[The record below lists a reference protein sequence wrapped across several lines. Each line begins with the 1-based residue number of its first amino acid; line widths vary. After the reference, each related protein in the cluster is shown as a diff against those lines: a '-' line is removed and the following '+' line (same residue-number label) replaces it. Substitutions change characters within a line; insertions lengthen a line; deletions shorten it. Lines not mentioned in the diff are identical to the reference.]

1 MSPLG
6 SSGASENSHL
16 KAYETAQTPP
26 NPTDDPSHAAK
37 LHGDDLETDEKEVE
51 AEAIRAENKRPRT
64 EAEAERAG
72 LEHSRK
78 RLRSGPSE
86 DELRLTGNYAVPTKA
101 KAIEVPTVYGEGD
114 FLSERNKTRTMGG
127 LHHKGHR
134 PVNTLS
140 GPAPHAAAKAG
151 VGNSSRPN
159 AGQSSG
165 IFKNKIGADARN
177 GGQLQFASSTG
188 SNVPTKP
195 VKLNGRGDGHDIDTE
210 RSLKRQKTVHE
221 RAPSARMSNTPQ
233 SVDDDEISEVNPQ
246 EAGQGL
252 RRGSATS
259 STKHAKPGGPSEH
272 FNNDFL
278 KQQDKR
284 NSVPPN
290 KRRKPRNSDRQSLNS
305 QSQSSSVIELDHGE
319 TQNGGKGTH
328 QAPYSVADSQ
338 EDATNYT
345 SQRPRID
352 LDPGV
357 FESGGQKANARGSKT
372 ALQKANNTAS
382 NGGPRP
388 QHQLRAPA
396 EWTNH
401 QREQSDSHS
410 LHGHTSNAGRQSA
423 TPPLRKTFQRDPGE
437 PAHTQVKARD
447 RMQADSTSTRR
458 ISAANDDSF
467 GSMDELQG
475 ATTVQ
480 GLARPGASPQKP
492 LASQESG
499 SRSAATPAQ
508 TGQRS
513 AYNPRRTPQQ
523 VNEAESS
530 DLEDS
535 NECPISAFYATS
547 CIATG
552 NRLSLVY
559 DPDDQELDLCDD
571 GRPVLLARKQ
581 CAVRLSLNEVH
592 RVLFSRASGRVV
604 IKGSSTGVSNGN
616 ICLALHDYNGVVWL
630 LARLSQVARERLST
644 RCIEKE
650 TLDKTFENLTR
661 DLKSRAEDLEANS
674 KRQNV
679 LESFG
684 LGHRDMSSRAHE
696 EEEITYDHEDEQPH
710 LNRRKAMQGGDDDQ
724 AANEPPVQ
732 SRHFQA
738 LGPARRS
745 TRQSKPVTQPFQSRS
760 PERWTQVNR
769 PKEWSHPVTYPA
781 QGARRVTVEFSDLE
795 RLDEGEFLN
804 DNIISFA
811 MRRIEEQMAPEEKEN
826 VHFFNSYFYSFLTTK
841 NGRKAFNYDA
851 VKRWTKNKDIFST
864 RYIVVPICVDLHWF
878 VAIICNLPELS
889 RKLAGDDEQDQEVK
903 EGSNALDSGQVTDV
917 EETFEGFGADVK
929 DGKSETNIERGDLEE
944 QNVRGDATEQK
955 DAQLNA
961 KEETLTNSS
970 RPAAANGKK
979 GKRKK
984 TPPTPKKYG
993 PDTPSIITL
1002 DSFGSPH
1009 TAEIRFLKDYLKAEA
1024 DAKRGMEFDRDALQ
1038 GVTAKGIPEQTNF
1051 CDCGV
1056 YLIGYIEQFAKDP
1069 RRFVSKVLSKQLDQQ
1084 ADFASFDPSAKRAE
1098 VRDELLDLAD
1108 KEAEADRVKKEQ
1120 KRQRKAAEAAG
1131 LKTGEEPAS
1140 SNGAKTGTK
1149 QAGSTTTSVQQSTSP
1164 SKDSSQPARQSG
1176 STPAQA
1182 STSTPAR
1189 EVSVNNTSEKADP
1202 MPDKGQPHQMKA
1214 SRDQSNDNDDELEY
1228 TPPRALNDPEQS
1240 RRGVR
1245 ERTEAKQNETGRYE
1259 DPDAEMLDKAPLLD
1273 GLEASLDKMRSKH
1286 QEVQSS
1292 ATVAPDLSES
1302 SEYEPPPYGDD
1313 TKSEAPDTT
1322 GASRELGSR
1331 NAEIPDSQEAPA
1343 LASKQP

>member
-6 SSGASENSHL
+6 RTGASEKPHL
-16 KAYETAQTPP
+16 KAYKTAQTPP
-26 NPTDDPSHAAK
+26 NPTDDPSHATK
-37 LHGDDLETDEKEVE
+37 LHGNDLEQDEKEVE
-51 AEAIRAENKRPRT
+51 AEGIRSESKRPRT
-64 EAEAERAG
+64 EAETERAG
-72 LEHSRK
+72 LENLRK
-78 RLRSGPSE
+78 RHRARPSQ
-86 DELRLTGNYAVPTKA
+86 DELRLTGNYAVPAKAKA
-101 KAIEVPTVYGEGD
+101 KAIEVPTVYGEGN
-114 FLSERNKTRTMGG
+114 FLSERNTVRTMGG
-127 LHHKGHR
+127 LHKGHR

-140 GPAPHAAAKAG
+140 DPAPHAAAK
-151 VGNSSRPN
+151 VGFGNNSRPN

-188 SNVPTKP
+188 SNVLTKP
-195 VKLNGRGDGHDIDTE
+195 VKLNGRGDGHDIDIE

-221 RAPSARMSNTPQ
+221 RKPSARMSNTPQ
-233 SVDDDEISEVNPQ
+233 SVDDDDIFEVGSHQ
-246 EAGQGL
+246 AGEGF

-259 STKHAKPGGPSEH
+259 LTKCVKTDGTGEH
-272 FNNDFL
+272 FSGNFL
-278 KQQDKR
+278 KQQDRR
-284 NSVPPN
+284 NTVTPN

-305 QSQSSSVIELDHGE
+305 QSQSSSVIEMDHGE
-319 TQNGGKGTH
+319 TQNGGKGTL
-328 QAPYSVADSQ
+328 QAPCSVADSQ

-345 SQRPRID
+345 SQRPKID

-357 FESGGQKANARGSKT
+357 FESGGQKVRARGVKT

-382 NGGPRP
+382 NGGLRP
-388 QHQLRAPA
+388 QHQPA
-396 EWTNH
+396 DSTNC
-401 QREQSDSHS
+401 QREQFDSHS
-410 LHGHTSNAGRQSA
+410 FHGHASNAGRQST
-423 TPPLRKTFQRDPGE
+423 TPPLRRTFQRDPGE
-437 PAHTQVKARD
+437 PAHTQVKARV
-447 RMQADSTSTRR
+447 RMQADSTATRR
-458 ISAANDDSF
+458 TSAANDDSF

-480 GLARPGASPQKP
+480 GLARASASPQKP
-492 LASQESG
+492 FASQESG
-499 SRSAATPAQ
+499 SRSAAAQ
-508 TGQRS
+508 AS
-513 AYNPRRTPQQ
+513 AVERKAHNPRRTPQQ

-530 DLEDS
+530 DSDDS

-592 RVLFSRASGRVV
+592 RVLFSRASGRMV

-661 DLKSRAEDLEANS
+661 DLKSRAEDLKANS

-684 LGHRDMSSRAHE
+684 LGHRDMSSRADE

-710 LNRRKAMQGGDDDQ
+710 PSRRKAMQGGDDDQ
-724 AANEPPVQ
+724 AAHEPPVQ

-738 LGPARRS
+738 LEPARRS

-769 PKEWSHPVTYPA
+769 PKEWSHPITYPA

-889 RKLAGDDEQDQEVK
+889 RKLAGDDEQEQEVK

-929 DGKSETNIERGDLEE
+929 GGKTKTNIERGDLEE
-944 QNVRGDATEQK
+944 QNVPGDATEQK

-961 KEETLTNSS
+961 KEETLTDSS

-984 TPPTPKKYG
+984 TPPTPRKYG

-1056 YLIGYIEQFAKDP
+1056 YLVGYIEQFAKDP
-1069 RRFVSKVLSKQLDQQ
+1069 RGFVSKVLSKQLDQQ
-1084 ADFASFDPSAKRAE
+1084 ADFASFDPSAKRAD
-1098 VRDELLDLAD
+1098 VRDELLALAE

-1149 QAGSTTTSVQQSTSP
+1149 QAPSTTTSVQQSTSP
-1164 SKDSSQPARQSG
+1164 SKDSTQPARQSG

-1182 STSTPAR
+1182 SSSTLAGNASIDDTSD
-1189 EVSVNNTSEKADP
+1189 KASTLP
-1202 MPDKGQPHQMKA
+1202 HKGQGHPMNA
-1214 SRDQSNDNDDELEY
+1214 SGGELNDNDDDLEY
-1228 TPPRALNDPEQS
+1228 STPRALNGPDQS
-1240 RRGVR
+1240 RHGVR
-1245 ERTEAKQNETGRYE
+1245 GRTEAKHDDHETHE
-1259 DPDAEMLDKAPLLD
+1259 DPDAEMLDKAPLPD
-1273 GLEASLDKMRSKH
+1273 GPQASLDKMPSKH
-1286 QEVQSS
+1286 QELQSS
-1292 ATVAPDLSES
+1292 ATVAPDPSES

-1313 TKSEAPDTT
+1313 TKSKAPD
-1322 GASRELGSR
+1322 ANSPSRELGSR

-1343 LASKQP
+1343 VASK

>member
-6 SSGASENSHL
+6 RTGASENSHL

-26 NPTDDPSHAAK
+26 NPTDDAASHAAK
-37 LHGDDLETDEKEVE
+37 LHGDGLEKDEKEVE
-51 AEAIRAENKRPRT
+51 AEGIRPESKRPRT
-64 EAEAERAG
+64 EAETERAG
-72 LEHSRK
+72 LEQSRK
-78 RLRSGPSE
+78 RLRGGPTE
-86 DELRLTGNYAVPTKA
+86 QQLQLTGNYAVPKTA
-101 KAIEVPTVYGEGD
+101 KPIDVPTPYGVDD
-114 FLSERNKTRTMGG
+114 FLSERNKARTMVG
-127 LHHKGHR
+127 LHKGHR
-134 PVNTLS
+134 PFNNLS
-140 GPAPHAAAKAG
+140 APAPHAAAKLG
-151 VGNSSRPN
+151 PGHSSRLN

-165 IFKNKIGADARN
+165 IFKNRPGPDARN
-177 GGQLQFASSTG
+177 GGQLQFAPSTG

-195 VKLNGRGDGHDIDTE
+195 VKSNERGDGYDIDTE
-210 RSLKRQKTVHE
+210 RSLKRQKTIHE
-221 RAPSARMSNTPQ
+221 AAPSARKSNTPQ
-233 SVDDDEISEVNPQ
+233 SVDDDEISEVNSQ
-246 EAGQGL
+246 QAGQGFRL
-252 RRGSATS
+252 GSATS
-259 STKHAKPGGPSEH
+259 LTKPVKTAGTSEH
-272 FNNDFL
+272 FSANFL
-278 KQQDKR
+278 KQQDQR
-284 NSVPPN
+284 NTIPSN

-345 SQRPRID
+345 SQRPKID

-357 FESGGQKANARGSKT
+357 FENGGQRADAQGGKT

-382 NGGPRP
+382 NGGLRP
-388 QHQLRAPA
+388 QH
-396 EWTNH
+396 H
-401 QREQSDSHS
+401 QR
-410 LHGHTSNAGRQSA
+410 NVGRQGT
-423 TPPLRKTFQRDPGE
+423 TPPLRETFHRDPGE
-437 PAHTQVKARD
+437 PARTQGRARN
-447 RMQADSTSTRR
+447 RMQADSTSLKRD
-458 ISAANDDSF
+458 SATIDDSF

-480 GLARPGASPQKP
+480 GLARTSASPQKP
-492 LASQESG
+492 SGSQESG
-499 SRSAATPAQ
+499 SRSAPAHPQ
-508 TGQRS
+508 TGQHS
-513 AYNPRRTPQQ
+513 THNPSRTPQR
-523 VNEAESS
+523 VYEAESS
-530 DLEDS
+530 DSEDS

-547 CIATG
+547 CILTG
-552 NRLSLVY
+552 QNVSLVY

-592 RVLFSRASGRVV
+592 RVLFSKGSNRVV

-616 ICLALHDYNGVVWL
+616 ICLALHGYNGVVWL
-630 LARLSQVARERLST
+630 LARLSQVARERLLT
-644 RCIEKE
+644 RCIEE
-650 TLDKTFENLTR
+650 DVLDKTFENLTR
-661 DLKSRAEDLEANS
+661 DIKSRADSLETQTRHQ
-674 KRQNV
+674 KLLDRYG
-679 LESFG
+679 LE
-684 LGHRDMSSRAHE
+684 HRDVSSRADE
-696 EEEITYDHEDEQPH
+696 EEAITYDYEDDQPRPS
-710 LNRRKAMQGGDDDQ
+710 RRKAMQGSNDEYP
-724 AANEPPVQ
+724 AHETPVH
-732 SRHFQA
+732 SRHFQT
-738 LGPARRS
+738 LEPARRS

-811 MRRIEEQMAPEEKEN
+811 MRRIEEQMEPEEKEN

-889 RKLAGDDEQDQEVK
+889 RKLAGDDEQEEGTK

-917 EETFEGFGADVK
+917 EETVDDVGAGVK
-929 DGKSETNIERGDLEE
+929 NGKAKGDIERGDLEE
-944 QNVRGDATEQK
+944 RNVHGDEIEQK
-955 DAQLNA
+955 EALLNA
-961 KEETLTNSS
+961 KEETITDSS
-970 RPAAANGKK
+970 RPAAVNGKK

-984 TPPTPKKYG
+984 TPPTPRKYG

-1069 RRFVSKVLSKQLDQQ
+1069 RGFVSKVLSKQLDQQ

-1098 VRDELLDLAD
+1098 VRKELLNIVAQ
-1108 KEAEADRVKKEQ
+1108 EAEADRIKKEQ

-1131 LKTGEEPAS
+1131 VKIGDKPAS

-1149 QAGSTTTSVQQSTSP
+1149 QAPSITASVQQSTSP
-1164 SKDSSQPARQSG
+1164 SKDTTARQSG
-1176 STPAQA
+1176 STPVQP

-1189 EVSVNNTSEKADP
+1189 DVSVKDTNKKASP
-1202 MPDKGQPHQMKA
+1202 TPHKGQTHQMKA
-1214 SRDQSNDNDDELEY
+1214 SRTDQSNENDDDLEY
-1228 TPPRALNDPEQS
+1228 AVPRALNDPEQS
-1240 RRGVR
+1240 RHGVR
-1245 ERTEAKQNETGRYE
+1245 ERKEAQQDDTGRHE

-1273 GLEASLDKMRSKH
+1273 GLQARLDNVTSKH
-1286 QEVQSS
+1286 LEVQSS
-1292 ATVAPDLSES
+1292 ATVAQDLSES
-1302 SEYEPPPYGDD
+1302 SEYEPPPYGNNN
-1313 TKSEAPDTT
+1313 KSEAPGTN
-1322 GASRELGSR
+1322 GPSRELGSR
-1331 NAEIPDSQEAPA
+1331 HAEVPDSQEAPA
-1343 LASKQP
+1343 LASK

>member
-1 MSPLG
+1 MSLLG
-6 SSGASENSHL
+6 RTEASEKSHL

-37 LHGDDLETDEKEVE
+37 LHGDDLEKDEKEVE
-51 AEAIRAENKRPRT
+51 AEGIRPESKRPRA
-64 EAEAERAG
+64 EAETERAG
-72 LEHSRK
+72 LEQSRK
-78 RLRSGPSE
+78 RPRAGPTE
-86 DELRLTGNYAVPTKA
+86 EELNLTGNYAVPAKA
-101 KAIEVPTVYGEGD
+101 KAIEVPTVYGEGN
-114 FLSERNKTRTMGG
+114 FLSERNNTRTMGG
-127 LHHKGHR
+127 LHKGHK

-140 GPAPHAAAKAG
+140 APAPHAAAK
-151 VGNSSRPN
+151 VGFGNNPRAN

-165 IFKNKIGADARN
+165 ILKNRIGADASN

-188 SNVPTKP
+188 SNVPMKP
-195 VKLNGRGDGHDIDTE
+195 VKLNGKGDGHDIDTE
-210 RSLKRQKTVHE
+210 RSLKRQKTFHE

-233 SVDDDEISEVNPQ
+233 SVDDDEISEVDPQ
-246 EAGQGL
+246 QAGQGL

-272 FNNDFL
+272 FNSGYL
-278 KQQDKR
+278 KQQDMR
-284 NSVPPN
+284 NTVPPN

-305 QSQSSSVIELDHGE
+305 QSQSSSVIELDHSE

-328 QAPYSVADSQ
+328 QAPYSIADSQ

-345 SQRPRID
+345 SQRPTIN

-357 FESGGQKANARGSKT
+357 FESGEQKANARGGKT

-382 NGGPRP
+382 NGGLRP
-388 QHQLRAPA
+388 QHQPRAPA
-396 EWTNH
+396 DWTNR
-401 QREQSDSHS
+401 QREQFDRHS
-410 LHGHTSNAGRQSA
+410 FHGHASNAGRQST

-437 PAHTQVKARD
+437 SAHTQAKARD

-480 GLARPGASPQKP
+480 GLARPSASPQKP
-492 LASQESG
+492 FASQESG

-513 AYNPRRTPQQ
+513 AHNPRRTPQQ

-530 DLEDS
+530 DSEDS

-547 CIATG
+547 CILTG
-552 NRLSLVY
+552 KGISLVY
-559 DPDDQELDLCDD
+559 DADNLQLDLFHDD
-571 GRPVLLARKQ
+571 RPVKVAHKQ
-581 CAVRLSLNEVH
+581 CVVILGRNEVH
-592 RVLFSRASGRVV
+592 SVQYSKGCNRVV
-604 IKGSSTGVSNGN
+604 IKGSRTEISYGR
-616 ICLALHDYNGVVWL
+616 ICLAFHDYSGVEWL
-630 LARLSQVARERLST
+630 LARLVEISRTKLIMDSIDKERLNK
-644 RCIEKE
+644 I
-650 TLDKTFENLTR
+650 FENLTEELQTR
-661 DLKSRAEDLEANS
+661 VDDLET
-674 KRQNV
+674 KRRRQHLFDRYDV
-679 LESFG
+679 KP
-684 LGHRDMSSRAHE
+684 RDMSSRADDE
-696 EEEITYDHEDEQPH
+696 EAITYDREDDQPQPS
-710 LNRRKAMQGGDDDQ
+710 RRKAMQGGNDDH
-724 AANEPPVQ
+724 AAHHPPVQ
-732 SRHFQA
+732 SRYFQA
-738 LGPARRS
+738 SEPARRS

-769 PKEWSHPVTYPA
+769 PKEWSHPITYPA

-811 MRRIEEQMAPEEKEN
+811 MRRLEEQMAPEEKEN

-889 RKLAGDDEQDQEVK
+889 RKLAGDDEQEQEVK

-917 EETFEGFGADVK
+917 EETFEGFGAGVK
-929 DGKSETNIERGDLEE
+929 DGRTKTNMERGDLEE
-944 QNVRGDATEQK
+944 QNVHGDATEQK

-961 KEETLTNSS
+961 KVEIITDSS

-1069 RRFVSKVLSKQLDQQ
+1069 RGFVSKVLSKQLDQQ
-1084 ADFASFDPSAKRAE
+1084 ADFATFDPSAKRAE
-1098 VRDELLDLAD
+1098 VRKELLDLAG

-1120 KRQRKAAEAAG
+1120 KRQRKAAEATG

-1140 SNGAKTGTK
+1140 SNGSKTGNK
-1149 QAGSTTTSVQQSTSP
+1149 QAPSTTTSVQQSTSP
-1164 SKDSSQPARQSG
+1164 SKDSTQPTRQSG

-1189 EVSVNNTSEKADP
+1189 EVSVTNTSEKADP
-1202 MPDKGQPHQMKA
+1202 MPHKGQPHQIKA

-1245 ERTEAKQNETGRYE
+1245 ERTEANQNETGRHE

-1273 GLEASLDKMRSKH
+1273 GLEASLDKLPSKY

-1292 ATVAPDLSES
+1292 ATVAPDPSES

-1313 TKSEAPDTT
+1313 TKSEAPDTI

>member
-1 MSPLG
+1 MSPLR
-6 SSGASENSHL
+6 SSGASKNSHL

-26 NPTDDPSHAAK
+26 NPTDGPSHAAK

-51 AEAIRAENKRPRT
+51 AEVVRPESKRPST
-64 EAEAERAG
+64 VAESERAG
-72 LEHSRK
+72 LEQSRK
-78 RLRSGPSE
+78 RLRAGPSE
-86 DELRLTGNYAVPTKA
+86 DELRLTGNYSVPKKA

-114 FLSERNKTRTMGG
+114 FLSERKTPRTMGG
-127 LHHKGHR
+127 LPKGHK

-140 GPAPHAAAKAG
+140 ASAPQAAAKLG
-151 VGNSSRPN
+151 FGNNLRPN
-159 AGQSSG
+159 AGQPSRLP
-165 IFKNKIGADARN
+165 KNKLGADARN
-177 GGQLQFASSTG
+177 GRQLQVASSTG
-188 SNVPTKP
+188 SNVPMKP

-210 RSLKRQKTVHE
+210 RSLKRQKTIHE
-221 RAPSARMSNTPQ
+221 RAPSARTSNTPQ
-233 SVDDDEISEVNPQ
+233 SVDDDDIFEVGSHQ
-246 EAGQGL
+246 AGEGF

-259 STKHAKPGGPSEH
+259 LTKSVKTDGTSEH
-272 FNNDFL
+272 FSGNYL
-278 KQQDKR
+278 KQQDRR
-284 NSVPPN
+284 NTVTPN

-319 TQNGGKGTH
+319 TQNGGKGTQ

-338 EDATNYT
+338 EHATNYT
-345 SQRPRID
+345 SQRPKID

-357 FESGGQKANARGSKT
+357 FESGGQKANTRGGKT

-382 NGGPRP
+382 NGGLRP
-388 QHQLRAPA
+388 QHQPRAPA
-396 EWTNH
+396 DWTNH
-401 QREQSDSHS
+401 QREQFDSQS
-410 LHGHTSNAGRQSA
+410 FNGHASKAAPQRT
-423 TPPLRKTFQRDPGE
+423 TPPLRETFQRDTGE
-437 PAHTQVKARD
+437 PARTQVRARD
-447 RMQADSTSTRR
+447 KMQADSRSSRR
-458 ISAANDDSF
+458 NSAAFDDSF

-492 LASQESG
+492 FPSQELG

-508 TGQRS
+508 TGQRG
-513 AYNPRRTPQQ
+513 AHNPRRTPQQ

-535 NECPISAFYATS
+535 NECPISAFFATS

-592 RVLFSRASGRVV
+592 RVLFSRASGRLV

-674 KRQNV
+674 RRQNV

-684 LGHRDMSSRAHE
+684 LGHRDRRSRGDE
-696 EEEITYDHEDEQPH
+696 EEEITYDHEDDQPH
-710 LNRRKAMQGGDDDQ
+710 LSRRKAMQGGDDDR
-724 AANEPPVQ
+724 AAHEPPVQ
-732 SRHFQA
+732 SRHFQE

-760 PERWTQVNR
+760 PERWTKVNH
-769 PKEWSHPVTYPA
+769 PKEWSHPVIYPA

-811 MRRIEEQMAPEEKEN
+811 MRRIEDQMAPEEMGN

-841 NGRKAFNYDA
+841 NGKKAFNYDA

-889 RKLAGDDEQDQEVK
+889 RKLAGDDEQEQEAK

-917 EETFEGFGADVK
+917 EETFDGFGAGVK
-929 DGKSETNIERGDLEE
+929 DGKTKTNIERVDLEE
-944 QNVRGDATEQK
+944 QNVHGDGTEHK

-961 KEETLTNSS
+961 KDALTDSS

-984 TPPTPKKYG
+984 APPTPRKYG
-993 PDTPSIITL
+993 PDTPAIITL

-1069 RRFVSKVLSKQLDQQ
+1069 RGFVSKVLSKQLDQQ

-1098 VRDELLDLAD
+1098 VRDELLNFAA
-1108 KEAEADRVKKEQ
+1108 KEAEADRTRKEQ

-1131 LKTGEEPAS
+1131 VKTGEEPAS
-1140 SNGAKTGTK
+1140 SNESKTGTK
-1149 QAGSTTTSVQQSTSP
+1149 QVSSTATSVQQSTSP
-1164 SKDSSQPARQSG
+1164 NKDSTQPARQSG
-1176 STPAQA
+1176 STPAQ
-1182 STSTPAR
+1182 TSTGPLAGNASID
-1189 EVSVNNTSEKADP
+1189 ESSEKAST
-1202 MPDKGQPHQMKA
+1202 MPHKGQPHQMEA
-1214 SRDQSNDNDDELEY
+1214 SRDQSNDDDDDLEY

-1240 RRGVR
+1240 RHGVR
-1245 ERTEAKQNETGRYE
+1245 EGTEAQQNNTEGQE
-1259 DPDAEMLDKAPLLD
+1259 DPDAEMLDKAPLPD
-1273 GLEASLDKMRSKH
+1273 GREAGLDKARSK

-1292 ATVAPDLSES
+1292 ATVAPDYSES
-1302 SEYEPPPYGDD
+1302 SEYEPPPYVGD
-1313 TKSEAPDTT
+1313 TKSKAPDTN
-1322 GASRELGSR
+1322 GPSQELGSL

>member
-26 NPTDDPSHAAK
+26 NPTDGPSHAAK
-37 LHGDDLETDEKEVE
+37 LHRDDLEKDEKEVE
-51 AEAIRAENKRPRT
+51 AEGIRPETKSPRT
-64 EAEAERAG
+64 EAETERAG
-72 LEHSRK
+72 LENSRK
-78 RLRSGPSE
+78 RHRARPSQH
-86 DELRLTGNYAVPTKA
+86 ELRLTGDYTVPATA
-101 KAIEVPTVYGEGD
+101 KAIEVPTVYGEGN
-114 FLSERNKTRTMGG
+114 FLSERNRARTMGG
-127 LHHKGHR
+127 LPKGHK
-134 PVNTLS
+134 PVNTLAW
-140 GPAPHAAAKAG
+140 PAPHAAAKTG
-151 VGNSSRPN
+151 LGNSPRPD

-233 SVDDDEISEVNPQ
+233 SVDDDEISEVDRQ
-246 EAGQGL
+246 QTGQGL

-259 STKHAKPGGPSEH
+259 LTKTVKHVGTGEH
-272 FNNDFL
+272 FSGNFL

-284 NSVPPN
+284 NTVPPN

-338 EDATNYT
+338 EDASNYT
-345 SQRPRID
+345 SQRPKID

-357 FESGGQKANARGSKT
+357 FESGGQQANARGVKT
-372 ALQKANNTAS
+372 ASQKANNTAS

-388 QHQLRAPA
+388 QHQPRAPA
-396 EWTNH
+396 DWTNR
-401 QREQSDSHS
+401 QREQFDSHS
-410 LHGHTSNAGRQSA
+410 FHGHASNAGRQST

-437 PAHTQVKARD
+437 PAHTQVKARN

-458 ISAANDDSF
+458 TSAANDDSF

-480 GLARPGASPQKP
+480 GLARPSASPQKP
-492 LASQESG
+492 FASQESG
-499 SRSAATPAQ
+499 SRSATTQAQ

-513 AYNPRRTPQQ
+513 AHTPRRTPQR
-523 VNEAESS
+523 VNEADSS
-530 DLEDS
+530 DSEDS
-535 NECPISAFYATS
+535 NKCPITAFYATS
-547 CIATG
+547 CILTG
-552 NRLSLVY
+552 ESISLVY
-559 DPDDQELDLCDD
+559 DADNLQLDLFHDD
-571 GRPVLLARKQ
+571 RPVKVAHKQ
-581 CAVRLSLNEVH
+581 CVVILGRNEVH
-592 RVLFSRASGRVV
+592 SMQYSKGCNRVV
-604 IKGSSTGVSNGN
+604 IKGSRTEISYGT
-616 ICLALHDYNGVVWL
+616 ICLAFRDYSGVEWL
-630 LARLSQVARERLST
+630 LARLVEISRTKIVLGCIDEERLNKIFEHLTEELQT
-644 RCIEKE
+644 RV
-650 TLDKTFENLTR
+650 D
-661 DLKSRAEDLEANS
+661 DLET
-674 KRQNV
+674 KRRRQHLFDRYDV
-679 LESFG
+679 KPRG
-684 LGHRDMSSRAHE
+684 MSSRADDE
-696 EEEITYDHEDEQPH
+696 EAITYDYEDDQPQPS
-710 LNRRKAMQGGDDDQ
+710 RRKAMQGGNDDH
-724 AANEPPVQ
+724 AAHHPPVQ
-732 SRHFQA
+732 SRYFQA
-738 LGPARRS
+738 SEPARRS
-745 TRQSKPVTQPFQSRS
+745 TRQSKPVIQPFQSRS
-760 PERWTQVNR
+760 PERWTQVSR

-811 MRRIEEQMAPEEKEN
+811 MRQIEEQMAPEEKEN

-841 NGRKAFNYDA
+841 NGKKAFNYDA

-889 RKLAGDDEQDQEVK
+889 RKLAGDDEEEPEVK
-903 EGSNALDSGQVTDV
+903 GGSNALDSGQVTDV
-917 EETFEGFGADVK
+917 DETSNGFGART
-929 DGKSETNIERGDLEE
+929 ETNIERGDLDEG
-944 QNVRGDATEQK
+944 NLHGDEAEQK
-955 DAQLNA
+955 DAPPNA
-961 KEETLTNSS
+961 KDEIIAESS

-984 TPPTPKKYG
+984 TPPTPRKYG

-1056 YLIGYIEQFAKDP
+1056 YLVGYIEQFAKDP
-1069 RRFVSKVLSKQLDQQ
+1069 RGFVSKVLSKQLDQQ
-1084 ADFASFDPSAKRAE
+1084 ADFASFDPSAKRTE
-1098 VRDELLDLAD
+1098 VRDELLGLAAQ
-1108 KEAEADRVKKEQ
+1108 EAEADRVKKEQ

-1140 SNGAKTGTK
+1140 SNGAKTGTR
-1149 QAGSTTTSVQQSTSP
+1149 QVPSTTTSVQQSTSP
-1164 SKDSSQPARQSG
+1164 GKDSTQPARQSG
-1176 STPAQA
+1176 SSPAQA

-1189 EVSVNNTSEKADP
+1189 EVSVNNTSGKASP
-1202 MPDKGQPHQMKA
+1202 MPHKRQLHQMKA
-1214 SRDQSNDNDDELEY
+1214 SSDQSNDNDDELEY
-1228 TPPRALNDPEQS
+1228 SPPRALNDPEQS

-1245 ERTEAKQNETGRYE
+1245 ERTEANQNETERHE
-1259 DPDAEMLDKAPLLD
+1259 DPGAEMLDNAPLLD
-1273 GLEASLDKMRSKH
+1273 GLEASLDKLPSKY

-1292 ATVAPDLSES
+1292 ATVAPDPSES
-1302 SEYEPPPYGDD
+1302 SEYEPPPYGDN
-1313 TKSEAPDTT
+1313 TKSKAPDTDSP
-1322 GASRELGSR
+1322 SREMGSR

>member
-6 SSGASENSHL
+6 RTRASENSHL
-16 KAYETAQTPP
+16 KAYKTAQTPP
-26 NPTDDPSHAAK
+26 NPTDSPSHAAK
-37 LHGDDLETDEKEVE
+37 LHGDDFEKDEKEVE
-51 AEAIRAENKRPRT
+51 AEGIRPESKRPRT
-64 EAEAERAG
+64 EAETERAG
-72 LEHSRK
+72 LEQSRK
-78 RLRSGPSE
+78 RLRGGPTE
-86 DELRLTGNYAVPTKA
+86 QQLQLTGNYAVPKNA
-101 KAIEVPTVYGEGD
+101 KAIEVPTAYSVDD
-114 FLSERNKTRTMGG
+114 FLSERDKARTMVG
-127 LHHKGHR
+127 LHKGHR
-134 PVNTLS
+134 PFNNLS
-140 GPAPHAAAKAG
+140 APAPHAAAK
-151 VGNSSRPN
+151 VGPGHSSRAN

-165 IFKNKIGADARN
+165 IFKNRPGPDGRN
-177 GGQLQFASSTG
+177 GGQLQFAPSTG
-188 SNVPTKP
+188 SNVPSKP

-221 RAPSARMSNTPQ
+221 KAPSARKSNTPR
-233 SVDDDEISEVNPQ
+233 SFDDDEISEVNSQ
-246 EAGQGL
+246 QAGQGF

-259 STKHAKPGGPSEH
+259 LTKPVKTGSTSEH
-272 FNNDFL
+272 FSGNFL
-278 KQQDKR
+278 KQQDMR
-284 NSVPPN
+284 NTVTPN
-290 KRRKPRNSDRQSLNS
+290 KRRKPRNFDRQSLNS

-338 EDATNYT
+338 EDAIKNT
-345 SQRPRID
+345 SQGPPIN

-357 FESGGQKANARGSKT
+357 FENGGPKAVARGGKT

-382 NGGPRP
+382 NGGLRP
-388 QHQLRAPA
+388 QHQPRAPA
-396 EWTNH
+396 DSTNRR
-401 QREQSDSHS
+401 REQSGNHS
-410 LHGHTSNAGRQSA
+410 FHGHASNAGRQST
-423 TPPLRKTFQRDPGE
+423 TPPLRKTFQRDAGE
-437 PAHTQVKARD
+437 SARTQVRALDK
-447 RMQADSTSTRR
+447 MQADSTSIKRD
-458 ISAANDDSF
+458 SATIDDSL

-480 GLARPGASPQKP
+480 GLARTSASPQKP
-492 LASQESG
+492 FGSQESG
-499 SRSAATPAQ
+499 SRSAAAHPQTAQ
-508 TGQRS
+508 HS
-513 AYNPRRTPQQ
+513 AHNPRRTPQR
-523 VNEAESS
+523 VYEAESN
-530 DLEDS
+530 DPEDS

-547 CIATG
+547 CIVAG
-552 NRLSLVY
+552 SKISLVY

-592 RVLFSRASGRVV
+592 RVLFSKGSDRVV

-616 ICLALHDYNGVVWL
+616 ICLALHDYKGVMWL
-630 LARLSQVARERLST
+630 LARLSQVARERLLT
-644 RCIEKE
+644 RCIEKK
-650 TLDKTFENLTR
+650 TLDKTFENLKR
-661 DLKSRAEDLEANS
+661 DIESRAADLAANNR
-674 KRQNV
+674 RQNV

-684 LGHRDMSSRAHE
+684 LGQRDTSSRAEE
-696 EEEITYDHEDEQPH
+696 EEEITYDHGDEQPH
-710 LNRRKAMQGGDDDQ
+710 PSRRKAMQGCDDGQ
-724 AANEPPVQ
+724 AAANDPPVQ

-738 LGPARRS
+738 LQPARRS
-745 TRQSKPVTQPFQSRS
+745 TRQSKPVSQPFQSRS

-769 PKEWSHPVTYPA
+769 PREWSHPVTYPA

-889 RKLAGDDEQDQEVK
+889 RKLAGDDEQEREVE
-903 EGSNALDSGQVTDV
+903 EGSNALDSGQVTEV
-917 EETFEGFGADVK
+917 EETF
-929 DGKSETNIERGDLEE
+929 DGVGTGVENGKASTNIERVDLEE
-944 QNVRGDATEQK
+944 QK
-955 DAQLNA
+955 DALLNA
-961 KEETLTNSS
+961 KEENVTDSN
-970 RPAAANGKK
+970 RQAAANGKK

-984 TPPTPKKYG
+984 TPPTPRKYG

-1069 RRFVSKVLSKQLDQQ
+1069 RGFVSKVLSKQLDQQ

-1098 VRDELLDLAD
+1098 VRDELLKLAEE
-1108 KEAEADRVKKEQ
+1108 EAKADRVKKEQ
-1120 KRQRKAAEAAG
+1120 KRLRKAADAAG
-1131 LKTGEEPAS
+1131 VKIGDEPAAL
-1140 SNGAKTGTK
+1140 NGAKTGTK
-1149 QAGSTTTSVQQSTSP
+1149 QAPSTTASVQQSTSP
-1164 SKDSSQPARQSG
+1164 SKDPSARQSG
-1176 STPAQA
+1176 STPVQA
-1182 STSTPAR
+1182 STSTPAKD
-1189 EVSVNNTSEKADP
+1189 VSVNNTSKKASP
-1202 MPDKGQPHQMKA
+1202 MPRKGQAQPVKA
-1214 SRDQSNDNDDELEY
+1214 PPDQLSDNDDDLEY
-1228 TPPRALNDPEQS
+1228 APPRALEATEQS
-1240 RRGVR
+1240 THGFQGPKQ
-1245 ERTEAKQNETGRYE
+1245 AKQHAPGTRE
-1259 DPDAEMLDKAPLLD
+1259 DPDSEMLDQVPLLD
-1273 GLEASLDKMRSKH
+1273 GLQASLDELPSRH

-1292 ATVAPDLSES
+1292 ATVAQDSSES
-1302 SEYEPPPYGDD
+1302 SVYEPPPYGNNN
-1313 TKSEAPDTT
+1313 KSEAADTS
-1322 GASRELGSR
+1322 GPWREPGSR

-1343 LASKQP
+1343 LASK

>member
-1 MSPLG
+1 MFMSPLG
-6 SSGASENSHL
+6 LTEASEKSHL
-16 KAYETAQTPP
+16 KAYETAQTSP

-37 LHGDDLETDEKEVE
+37 HHGDDLEKDEKEVD
-51 AEAIRAENKRPRT
+51 AEGIRPESKRPRT
-64 EAEAERAG
+64 EAETERAG
-72 LEHSRK
+72 LEQPRK
-78 RLRSGPSE
+78 RPRAGPSE
-86 DELRLTGNYAVPTKA
+86 EALRLTGNYTVPAGA
-101 KAIEVPTVYGEGD
+101 KPIEVPTVYGEGD

-127 LHHKGHR
+127 LHKGHK

-140 GPAPHAAAKAG
+140 GPAPYAAAKG
-151 VGNSSRPN
+151 GLGNSSRPN

-188 SNVPTKP
+188 SNVPMKP
-195 VKLNGRGDGHDIDTE
+195 VKLNGKGDGHDIDTE
-210 RSLKRQKTVHE
+210 RSLKRQKTFHE

-233 SVDDDEISEVNPQ
+233 SVDDDEISEVDPQ
-246 EAGQGL
+246 QAGLGL

-272 FNNDFL
+272 FNSGYL
-278 KQQDKR
+278 KQQDMR
-284 NSVPPN
+284 NTVPPN
-290 KRRKPRNSDRQSLNS
+290 KRRKPRNFDRQSLNS
-305 QSQSSSVIELDHGE
+305 QSQSSSVIELDHSE

-345 SQRPRID
+345 SQRPKID

-357 FESGGQKANARGSKT
+357 FESGGQKANARGGKM

-382 NGGPRP
+382 NGGLRP
-388 QHQLRAPA
+388 QHQSRAPA
-396 EWTNH
+396 DWTNR
-401 QREQSDSHS
+401 QREQFDSPS
-410 LHGHTSNAGRQSA
+410 FNGHASKAARQSV
-423 TPPLRKTFQRDPGE
+423 TPPLRDTFRRDAGE
-437 PAHTQVKARD
+437 PARTQVRARD
-447 RMQADSTSTRR
+447 RMQADSTATRR
-458 ISAANDDSF
+458 TSAANDDSF

-480 GLARPGASPQKP
+480 GLARPSASLQKP
-492 LASQESG
+492 FASQESG
-499 SRSAATPAQ
+499 SRSAAAQ
-508 TGQRS
+508 AS
-513 AYNPRRTPQQ
+513 AVERKAHNPRRTPQQ

-530 DLEDS
+530 DSDDS

-552 NRLSLVY
+552 NTLSLVY
-559 DPDDQELDLCDD
+559 DSDDQELDLCDD

-661 DLKSRAEDLEANS
+661 DLKSRAGDLEANS

-684 LGHRDMSSRAHE
+684 LGHRDMSSRADE

-710 LNRRKAMQGGDDDQ
+710 PSRRKAMQGGDDDQ
-724 AANEPPVQ
+724 AAHEPPVQ

-738 LGPARRS
+738 LEPARRS

-769 PKEWSHPVTYPA
+769 PKEWSHPITYPA

-889 RKLAGDDEQDQEVK
+889 RKLAGDDEQEQEVK
-903 EGSNALDSGQVTDV
+903 EGSNALDSGQVTDF

-929 DGKSETNIERGDLEE
+929 GGKIKTNIERGDLE
-944 QNVRGDATEQK
+944 QNVHGDATEQK

-961 KEETLTNSS
+961 KEETLTDSS

-984 TPPTPKKYG
+984 TPPTPRKYG

-1056 YLIGYIEQFAKDP
+1056 YLVGYIEQFAKDP
-1069 RRFVSKVLSKQLDQQ
+1069 RGFVSKVLSKQLDQQ

-1098 VRDELLDLAD
+1098 VRNELLNIAAE
-1108 KEAEADRVKKEQ
+1108 EAEADRTRKEQ

-1140 SNGAKTGTK
+1140 SYGVKTGTK
-1149 QAGSTTTSVQQSTSP
+1149 QASSTTTNVQQSTSP
-1164 SKDSSQPARQSG
+1164 SKDSTQPARQSG
-1176 STPAQA
+1176 STPFQA

-1189 EVSVNNTSEKADP
+1189 DVLVNNTSEKAFP
-1202 MPDKGQPHQMKA
+1202 VPHKGQPHQMKA
-1214 SRDQSNDNDDELEY
+1214 SSDQSNENDDELEY
-1228 TPPRALNDPEQS
+1228 SLPRALNDPEQS
-1240 RRGVR
+1240 RHGVR
-1245 ERTEAKQNETGRYE
+1245 GRTKAKHHDHEMHE

-1273 GLEASLDKMRSKH
+1273 GLEASLDKVRSKY

-1292 ATVAPDLSES
+1292 ATVAPDSSES

-1313 TKSEAPDTT
+1313 TKSASPDKN
-1322 GASRELGSR
+1322 GRSRELGSR
-1331 NAEIPDSQEAPA
+1331 NSEIPDSQEAPA
-1343 LASKQP
+1343 LVSKQP